1 MSARGRLVVVGRGA
15 PERGGI
21 PSFMAMLVDEQQTL
35 GYDVV
40 FVNLAEGARREGGR
54 LSWGNATRTFTDA
67 ARVFRVARRGDVVHV
82 HSALAPTV
90 TGLRAG
96 LLVRAARLRGAR
108 TVVHAHGGRLI
119 DSLTSRARR
128 ALARR
133 TLAPA
138 DAVIAV
144 STRVRDVLLDSGLDP
159 ARVRYLANGVS
170 VERFADV
177 TSSRPHHPP
186 RVLFV
191 GGLTPRKGVLDLVAA
206 STMLLD
212 EGVHHEL
219 WLVGG
224 MPDEGAGSQ
233 QQVLDA
239 VPPHAEMVGMVDPV
253 EMAATYAQVDVF
265 CLPSWW
271 EAMPLTVL
279 EAEAPACPS
288 SPPMSATS
296 ARWSSTA
303 PRATW
308 CRPRTGS
315 LSPTPCARCSPTRS
329 DAPDGPARA
338 GARARRLR
346 GGARLLRDLAAVLD
360 EVRAS

>member
-67 ARVFRVARRGDVVHV
+67 ARIFRVARRGDVVHV

-108 TVVHAHGGRLI
+108 TVVHAHGGRLVH
-119 DSLTSRARR
+119 SLTSRPRR

-144 STRVRDVLLDSGLDP
+144 STRVRDVLLASGLDP
-159 ARVRYLANGVS
+159 ARVRYLANGVA
-170 VERFADV
+170 VQRFADV
-177 TSSRPHHPP
+177 TSGRPHHPP

-191 GGLTPRKGVLDLVAA
+191 GGLTPRKGVLDLMAA

-212 EGVHHEL
+212 EGVRHEL

-224 MPDEGAGSQ
+224 VPDEGTDSH

-239 VPPHAEMVGMVDPV
+239 VPSHAEMVGMVDPS

-279 EAEAPACPS
+279 EAQAAGLPVVATDVGDVSSMVVDGTTGHLVPAQDRVALADALRS
-288 SPPMSATS
+288 LLTDEG
-296 ARWSSTA
+296 R
-303 PRATW
+303 RAEMG
-308 CRPRTGS
+308 RQAQAHVR
-315 LSPTPCARCSPTRS
+315 
-329 DAPDGPARA
+329 DGFAVETM
-338 GARARRLR
+338 
-346 GGARLLRDLAAVLD
+346 LRDLATMLD